1 MPSPR
6 CRVASIAPAES
17 FQRSPTAL
25 CTRSFLLA
33 ETLNPF
39 LFLLLVHATDSPRT
53 VRAPSYSIEYDGSRA
68 LRPPQLRCAALH
80 CTGTARFSTAH
91 DDASGTRVATPA
103 AARSPGPGSR
113 VFRTYFAPATG
124 NTIWVRRVG
133 GPTRRPGTP
142 APVASGIKVEGEH
155 TGAEGPCLFE
165 LVVRARPGRRALD
178 HVHLSPSTDAQVQG
192 ICTDEEARYR
202 VRRNALMLRWAWVI
216 HVDRV
221 CHACV
226 CDKFIPTR
234 NCGLYCLATSIHES
248 YFFLASE
255 CSSRILVPS
264 SVGVKETE
272 VTTDTDAAA
281 IQDSCQNK

>member
-1 MPSPR
+1 MRRVLGSPR
-6 CRVASIAPAES
+6 RPRPGAQDQGPGYFGVTSHQQQQATRSGFARRVA
-17 FQRSPTAL
+17 
-25 CTRSFLLA
+25 
-33 ETLNPF
+33 
-39 LFLLLVHATDSPRT
+39 
-53 VRAPSYSIEYDGSRA
+53 
-68 LRPPQLRCAALH
+68 
-80 CTGTARFSTAH
+80 
-91 DDASGTRVATPA
+91 
-103 AARSPGPGSR
+103 
-113 VFRTYFAPATG
+113 
-124 NTIWVRRVG
+124 
-133 GPTRRPGTP
+133 GPTRRRGTP
-142 APVASGIKVEGEH
+142 PPVASGEKVEGEPGN
-155 TGAEGPCLFE
+155 TR
-165 LVVRARPGRRALD
+165 VRRDHAFLSWWSARVLAGGRALD
-178 HVHLSPSTDAQVQG
+178 HVHLSPSADAQVQG
-192 ICTDEEARYR
+192 ICTDEVARYR